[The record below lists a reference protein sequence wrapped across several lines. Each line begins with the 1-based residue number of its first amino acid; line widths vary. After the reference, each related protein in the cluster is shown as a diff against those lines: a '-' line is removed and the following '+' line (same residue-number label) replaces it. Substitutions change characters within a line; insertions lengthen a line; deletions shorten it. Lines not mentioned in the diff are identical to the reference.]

1 MRDYQKSYFAMG
13 LYLNVALCMLMLL
26 QMLLNGVNFNFCI
39 HNLHHSGPVEQ
50 IIRQDNTQAGEV

>member
-39 HNLHHSGPVEQ
+39 HNLHHYGPVDQ
-50 IIRQDNTQAGEV
+50 IIRQR

>member
-39 HNLHHSGPVEQ
+39 HNLHHSGPVDQ
-50 IIRQDNTQAGEV
+50 IIRQR